1 MIIIIYLNI
10 LKFLNMK
17 KSIKKLLKLYAIIT
31 LFSFATLSS
40 QAFAAKNPEYKIT
53 IKNHKFFPQNL
64 EIPAGK
70 KVKLIVENQDASAEE
85 FESHDL
91 NREKIISGNK
101 SVIIYVGPLK
111 EGTYKYFGEFNP
123 KTAQGTITVN

>member
-1 MIIIIYLNI
+1 
-10 LKFLNMK
+10 MK
-17 KSIKKLLKLYAIIT
+17 KTTKKLLKFYAIAA
-31 LFSFATLSS
+31 LFSFTFLSS
-40 QAFAAKNPEYKIT
+40 NTLAAKTTEYKIT
-53 IKNHKFFPQNL
+53 IKNHKFSPQNL

-70 KVKLIVENQDASAEE
+70 KVKLIVENQDSSAEE

-111 EGTYKYFGEFNP
+111 AGTYKYFGEFNP
-123 KTAQGTITVN
+123 KTAQGTITAK